1 MLPFFLFPKRYSVCV
16 NTYGNHIAIIGGGI
30 AGLAL
35 GIMLKKNNIPNVI
48 FERSSNVSENG
59 AGISISPNGKF
70 ILEKFEILDEL
81 EKNSGNNLKTI
92 FYSNLKEITTVSSNI
107 LTTSRKCLHDT
118 LLNKYIDLGGNIRFN
133 CELEDIDTD
142 INKIYLKNG
151 EFFEVR
157 HIAACDGIKSL
168 CHKKIS
174 TANSNPIYSG
184 YSVWRA
190 ILESKQSSIN
200 FHLGPNFHVVSYP
213 VDSNRVSFI
222 AAIKNKNK
230 FKESWKEKGTIDD
243 LMDEVPL
250 EIIDKYKSIKDSK
263 DIYKWGVYLRPQIEF
278 LFKRNITYLGDA
290 AHPIVPFIGQGGCM
304 ALEDAY
310 AFGYLLN
317 KHNNN
322 IEMAQKNY
330 QELRLKRL
338 RSIYKSSLF
347 QAKLNHLSNPFLVR
361 LRNVLMRYSGIIY
374 YRTKSIWSYDITT
387 ELS

>member
-1 MLPFFLFPKRYSVCV
+1 MMHNFNMKNYSD
-16 NTYGNHIAIIGGGI
+16 HIAIIGAGI
-30 AGLAL
+30 AGLTL

-48 FERSSNVSENG
+48 FERSSDVSENG
-59 AGISISPNGKF
+59 AGISISPNGKRV
-70 ILEKFEILDEL
+70 LEKLEILDEL
-81 EKNSGNNLKTI
+81 QINSGNSEKSI
-92 FYSNLKEITTVSSNI
+92 FYWNLKEITTINTNV
-107 LTTSRKCLHDT
+107 LTTSRKCLHDA
-118 LLNKYIDLGGNIRFN
+118 LLKKYIDLGGNIKFN
-133 CELEDIDTD
+133 SELKD
-142 INKIYLKNG
+142 INTKQNQICLKNG
-151 EFFEVR
+151 EFFKVR

-168 CHKKIS
+168 CHKIES
-174 TANSNPIYSG
+174 AINSNPKYSG

-190 ILESKQSSIN
+190 IFESKQTSIN
-200 FHLGPNFHVVSYP
+200 FHLGANFHVVSYP
-213 VDSNRVSFI
+213 VDSNRVSFV
-222 AAIKNKNK
+222 AALKNDNK

-243 LMDEVPL
+243 LLDEVPL
-250 EIIDKYKSIKDSK
+250 RIIDKYKSIKESK
-263 DIYKWGVYLRPQIEF
+263 NIYKWGVYIRPQIEF
-278 LFKRNITYLGDA
+278 LFKENITYLGDA

-310 AFGYLLN
+310 AFGYLLS
-317 KHNNN
+317 KHNND
-322 IEMAQKNY
+322 IEIAQKNY

>member
-1 MLPFFLFPKRYSVCV
+1 MLPFFLFPRRYSVCV
-16 NTYGNHIAIIGGGI
+16 NKYSNHIAIIGGGI

-92 FYSNLKEITTVSSNI
+92 FYSNLKEITTVSSNV

-174 TANSNPIYSG
+174 TKSNQHK
-184 YSVWRA
+184 V
-190 ILESKQSSIN
+190 IN
-200 FHLGPNFHVVSYP
+200 FNLGPNFHVVSYP

-263 DIYKWGVYLRPQIEF
+263 DIYKWGVYIRPQIEF

-322 IEMAQKNY
+322 IEIAQKNY

-361 LRNVLMRYSGIIY
+361 LRNILMRYSGIIY
-374 YRTKSIWSYDITT
+374 YRTRSIWSYDITT